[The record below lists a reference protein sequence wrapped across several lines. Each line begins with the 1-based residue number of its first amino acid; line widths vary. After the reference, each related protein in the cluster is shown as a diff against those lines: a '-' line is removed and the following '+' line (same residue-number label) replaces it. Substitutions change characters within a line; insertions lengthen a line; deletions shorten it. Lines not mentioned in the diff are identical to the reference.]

1 MNLFYRALI
10 LSTLASGCAASRT
23 NTDLQQM
30 ADQDQYDRV
39 HNAPDEGRHDAAHQL
54 AVHKLLASQQLR
66 TGRDYYNA
74 AIIMQHGDSVS
85 DYLKA
90 NELAKKALALNP
102 KDRAAKTLIAQ
113 SWDRYLRHLGQPQ
126 WYGTQR
132 FARDGREYLQ
142 LLDTTRVTEDER
154 RAYFV
159 GTLAEKLA
167 YFNKQNNRH
176 ETSLRAYTLTN
187 EQQRSLEQR
196 PTEVEMMGSNEELF
210 RQVRYPAEASQHGIS
225 GKVLVQAT
233 VAPDGSISRT
243 SVVRGLG
250 YGCDEEAARVVKTA
264 RFRNPT
270 GAEQEIRM
278 MVPFTPPAQ
287 P

>member
-1 MNLFYRALI
+1 M
-10 LSTLASGCAASRT
+10 LSALASGCATSRT
-23 NTDLQQM
+23 NSDLQQM
-30 ADQDQYDRV
+30 ADQDQYDRL
-39 HNAPDEGRHDAAHQL
+39 HNVPDEGRHDVAHRVQ
-54 AVHKLLASQQLR
+54 VQRLLASQQLR

-90 NELAKKALALNP
+90 NELAKKALSLNP
-102 KDRAAKTLIAQ
+102 KDRATKTLIAQ

-132 FARDGREYLQ
+132 YVRDGREYMQ

-154 RAYFV
+154 RAYSV

-167 YFNKQNNRH
+167 YFNKLNNRH
-176 ETSLRAYTLTN
+176 ETSLRAYMLTD
-187 EQQRSLEQR
+187 EQQRSLAQR
-196 PTEVEMMGSNEELF
+196 HTEVEMIGSNADLF
-210 RQVRYPAEASQHGIS
+210 QQVRYPAEASQHGIS

-264 RFRNPT
+264 RFNNPT

-278 MVPFTPPAQ
+278 LVPFTPPAQ